1 VTQSGTDGGAGEDFP
16 SARELAIAE
25 LRLFRTL
32 LDRTNDCIEVFD
44 PETSQILDVNE
55 RSCETLGYTRE
66 ELLAMKVG
74 DFAVTFDF
82 EAFRRRI
89 ETTAGSGLVLLEG
102 VHRRKDGSTFPVE
115 VSVSV
120 AQLDRP
126 YAIAIVRDISERRRL
141 EEQFS
146 QAQKM
151 ESVGR
156 LAGGVAHDFNNQ
168 LGVIIGLA
176 ELAMSGMEP
185 AEPLRADLSEILQAA
200 RHSADLTKQLLTFA
214 RKQQVVARVLDLNEH
229 VERSLQMMRRLIG
242 ENIRLAWRPASD
254 LWPVK
259 MDPSQV
265 DQILANLCVNAR
277 DAIADVGAV
286 DIATTNC
293 SLDAVFCA
301 WHPDAVPGDYVRLS
315 VGDDGCGMTREVLSR
330 IFEPFFTTKA
340 VGQGTGLGLAT
351 VYGAIRQNNGF
362 ITAVSAPNK
371 GTTFDLYLPRHI
383 GTTETAAPAVVVP
396 QMLGRET
403 ILVVE
408 DEAAVLRMTTR
419 TLEAH
424 GYTVLAAN
432 GPDEAIRLAGEHAGA
447 FDLLLTDVVMPGLNG
462 WDLAETL
469 LATHPKLKVLFMTGF
484 AAATRPGHATPVDGA
499 QFISKPFD
507 LATMTSKVRAVL
519 DLA

>member
-1 VTQSGTDGGAGEDFP
+1 
-16 SARELAIAE
+16 
-25 LRLFRTL
+25 
-32 LDRTNDCIEVFD
+32 
-44 PETSQILDVNE
+44 
-55 RSCETLGYTRE
+55 
-66 ELLAMKVG
+66 
-74 DFAVTFDF
+74 
-82 EAFRRRI
+82 
-89 ETTAGSGLVLLEG
+89 
-102 VHRRKDGSTFPVE
+102 
-115 VSVSV
+115 
-120 AQLDRP
+120 
-126 YAIAIVRDISERRRL
+126 
-141 EEQFS
+141 
-146 QAQKM
+146 
-151 ESVGR
+151 
-156 LAGGVAHDFNNQ
+156 
-168 LGVIIGLA
+168 
-176 ELAMSGMEP
+176 
-185 AEPLRADLSEILQAA
+185 
-200 RHSADLTKQLLTFA
+200 
-214 RKQQVVARVLDLNEH
+214 
-229 VERSLQMMRRLIG
+229 
-242 ENIRLAWRPASD
+242 
-254 LWPVK
+254 
-259 MDPSQV
+259 
-265 DQILANLCVNAR
+265 
-277 DAIADVGAV
+277 
-286 DIATTNC
+286 
-293 SLDAVFCA
+293 
-301 WHPDAVPGDYVRLS
+301 
-315 VGDDGCGMTREVLSR
+315 
-330 IFEPFFTTKA
+330 
-340 VGQGTGLGLAT
+340 

-507 LATMTSKVRAVL
+507 LATMSSKVRAVL